1 VRFAGAIIRTYAAIQ
16 RAHPDLPF
24 GGYYALG
31 VCNDVNAMIEQ
42 HMQGE
47 TTLFPLTHDPRYF
60 AGDGE
65 VERIARAV
73 PVDGRGER
81 PDPRRILG
89 SLPVADVAGIPLP
102 ALRAD
107 LEQVRAAWQRG
118 ELEFTDSWDLLVR
131 IAIALGS
138 TLVLF
143 AAASIFLI
151 RRWMRGRKAA

>member
-1 VRFAGAIIRTYAAIQ
+1 
-16 RAHPDLPF
+16 
-24 GGYYALG
+24 
-31 VCNDVNAMIEQ
+31 
-42 HMQGE
+42 
-47 TTLFPLTHDPRYF
+47 
-60 AGDGE
+60 
-65 VERIARAV
+65 
-73 PVDGRGER
+73 
-81 PDPRRILG
+81 
-89 SLPVADVAGIPLP
+89 VADVAGIPLP

-151 RRWMRGRKAA
+151 RRWIRGRKAV